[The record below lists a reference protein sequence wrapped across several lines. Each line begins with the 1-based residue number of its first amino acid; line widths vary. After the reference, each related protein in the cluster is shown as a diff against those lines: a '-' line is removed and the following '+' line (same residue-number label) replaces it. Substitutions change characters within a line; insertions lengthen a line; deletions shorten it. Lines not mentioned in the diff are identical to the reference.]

1 MEKTKRLTP
10 KRIVLLAVV
19 LALVV
24 ALTLLGLWLAREFS
38 GGIHEILAEEEYTY
52 VNPDETK
59 AQTDPGMR
67 IDGVLD
73 EEVYQESNWLHL
85 QNNDG
90 GNNVNIAM
98 TSHFG
103 EQGMYFVFD
112 VTESVPIY
120 VNLDRAPYLNS
131 CIELYLIPP
140 YLSKLQGNS
149 MFEID
154 LLPTGDMI
162 FKKSNGKYGY
172 ENVASTDDIMACLG
186 AVTKGGPVNTP
197 ECYGYALELFI
208 PWDYMRWLG
217 IDVAAIQDGFVY
229 INPAHI
235 TSNNYTGTD
244 NNLDRYWYHYAQQ
257 LGADFADVP
266 QYFRF
271 NGEGIMGTSPLN
283 LENGEHHTFTGGT
296 GVLPG
301 MKTPVT
307 VTPAEGYAL
316 TSVLVDGQEQ
326 LHNVDFGEDGS
337 VTLWIRGTGVSQ
349 TVTAR
354 TEAISEGKK
363 TLRGKLRVS
372 GILSEV
378 LPGTLVTYTGPLGEK
393 PVELDAE
400 GNFELKDLDQGYYV
414 LKVEKEGYSTFT
426 RSICLNR
433 DVYTELTLKA
443 PVFYTTRGACWIL
456 DEESFGI
463 LYKTGGAGHVMSHAS
478 YNDFTFE
485 TYIKYDPELAKQSDD
500 DNHLQQRSGIRILF
514 SNGKYW
520 HIDLMLENG
529 QYVVQY
535 AKHAGKDSIF
545 NWRNVHALTQE
556 QINKYTSPEGIK
568 LTVMRQEN
576 RAAIC
581 LDGKILFVEELPKE
595 YASLTAQMGMEAWIA
610 NSTVMKVPFSIKP
623 SAAVEKVP
631 GAIFNAA
638 QTWDI
643 SSQHQGIVRKTG
655 VAGNTTWLESV
666 INCNDVTTT
675 ARDLSPNTGD
685 YSMIYIFRFSNGEQ
699 FRVRLNH
706 TDTDGKYRIQSMA
719 GSTVFDAWRNHY
731 TLTDQQAAKV
741 MGKGI
746 SYRVLVSGTTA
757 HVFLD
762 GEEVCTY
769 DLSKVVATGKPSG
782 IEKAT
787 VKIALRLDGNLNKT
801 TEIPFKLASTASV
814 PQTPT
819 QPEEPEEPDEPV
831 DPEKRVEFV
840 IPQLANGTVKTVKA
854 EYAVGSKVTLAVTPA
869 AGYVQKLTINGKPL
883 ILDWKT
889 NTYTFIATEKRYEI
903 TGSFVEELSWTPA
916 DTSNVRYDLN
926 NQGHNVINVYY
937 PNDTSSWW
945 ADIDGEYSAFTVKA
959 KNYLSVEDSKEGN
972 GNTGF
977 AVALRMT
984 LSNGKNYAFRI
995 FNDKG
1000 TYACDYYGAAG
1011 SATGWGG
1018 WQNIHSYASQI
1029 NGEGVDFKLERIN
1042 ANTLQISLNGTVIFT
1057 YTMEGVT
1064 ENDKV
1069 VSVGLCHYGNKGVKI
1084 EVPFVLAE

>member
-10 KRIVLLAVV
+10 KHIVLLAMVLVLAVV
-19 LALVV
+19 LV
-24 ALTLLGLWLAREFS
+24 LLGIWLAREFS

-52 VNPDETK
+52 TNPDETK
-59 AQTDPGMR
+59 AQTDPDMK

-73 EEVYQESNWLHL
+73 EEAYQKNNWLHL
-85 QNNDG
+85 QNSYG

-120 VNLDRAPYLNS
+120 VNLDRAAYLNS
-131 CIELYLIPP
+131 CIELYLAPS
-140 YLSKLQGNS
+140 YLTGVQQNS

-172 ENVASTDDIMACLG
+172 ENVASTNDIMAYLG
-186 AVTKGGPVNTP
+186 ATTKGGPVNTP

-208 PWDYMRWLG
+208 PWAYMERLDM
-217 IDVAAIQDGFVY
+217 DVESMKNGFVY
-229 INPAHI
+229 VNPAHI

-271 NGEGIMGTSPLN
+271 NGDGIMGTAPLT
-283 LENGEHHTFTGGT
+283 LENGEHHTFTGST

-326 LHNVDFGEDGS
+326 IHNVDFGEDGS
-337 VTLWIRGTGVSQ
+337 VTVWIRGTGVPQ
-349 TVTAR
+349 TGVAQ
-354 TEAISEGKK
+354 TEAITEGKK
-363 TLRGKLRVS
+363 TLRGKLRVN
-372 GILSEV
+372 GIASESLKGV
-378 LPGTLVTYTGPLGEK
+378 LVTYTGPLGEK

-400 GNFELKDLDQGYYV
+400 GNFELKDLEQGHYV
-414 LKVEKEGYSTFT
+414 LKVEKEGFT
-426 RSICLNR
+426 TVTRNIYLNQ
-433 DVYTELTLKA
+433 DIYTELTLKA
-443 PVFYTTRGACWIL
+443 PVFYTTRGVCWIL
-456 DEESFGI
+456 DDESIGI

-478 YNDFTFE
+478 YKEFTFE
-485 TYIKYDPELAKQSDD
+485 TYVKYDLELAKQSND

-529 QYVVQY
+529 KYVVQY
-535 AKHAGKDSIF
+535 AKHAGNDSIF
-545 NWRNVHALTQE
+545 NWQNVHILTQE

-568 LTVMRQEN
+568 LTIMRQEN

-581 LDGKILFVEELPKE
+581 LDGKVLFVEELPKE
-595 YASLTAQMGMEAWIA
+595 YATMTAQMGMEAWIA
-610 NSTVMKVPFSIKP
+610 NSTVMKVPFSITS

-631 GAIFNAA
+631 GAIFYAA

-643 SSQHQGIVRKTG
+643 SSQHQGIVRKNG
-655 VAGNTTWLESV
+655 VAGNTTWLESA
-666 INCNDVTTT
+666 INCNDVTTK
-675 ARDLSPNTGD
+675 ARDLSPNTND

-706 TDTDGKYRIQSMA
+706 TDSDGKYRIQSMA
-719 GSTVFDAWRNHY
+719 GSTVFDAWRSHY

-741 MGKGI
+741 KGQGI
-746 SYRVLVSGTTA
+746 SYRVLISGTTA

-762 GEEVCTY
+762 GTEVCTY
-769 DLSKVVATGKPSG
+769 DLSKVVATGRPSG

-801 TEIPFKLASTASV
+801 TEIPFKLASTAAV
-814 PQTPT
+814 PETPI
-819 QPEEPEEPDEPV
+819 QPEEPDEPV
-831 DPEKRVEFV
+831 DPAKKVQIV
-840 IPQLANGTVKTVKA
+840 IPTLQNGTVKTVKA
-854 EYAVGSKVTLAVTPA
+854 EYAVGSTVTLVVTPA
-869 AGYVQKLTINGKPL
+869 AGYTQKLTINGKPL
-883 ILDWKT
+883 MLDWKT

-903 TGSFVEELSWTPA
+903 AGSFVQELSWKP
-916 DTSNVRYDLN
+916 DDGNNIRFDLS

-937 PNDTSSWW
+937 PNDTSAWW
-945 ADIDGEYSAFTVKA
+945 ADIDGEYSSFTVKA

-995 FNDKG
+995 YNDKG

-1018 WQNIHSYASQI
+1018 WKNIHSLASQI
-1029 NGEGVDFKLERIN
+1029 NGEGVDFKLERTN
-1042 ANTLQISLNGTVIFT
+1042 ANTLKVSLNGTVIIT

-1069 VSVGLCHYGNKGVKI
+1069 VSVGLCHYGNKGEKI
-1084 EVPFVLAE
+1084 EVPFTLAK